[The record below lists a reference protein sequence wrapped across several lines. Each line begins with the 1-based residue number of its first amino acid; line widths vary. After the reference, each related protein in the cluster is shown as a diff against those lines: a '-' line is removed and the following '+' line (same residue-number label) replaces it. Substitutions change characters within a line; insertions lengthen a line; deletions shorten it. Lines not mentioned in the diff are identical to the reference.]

1 MDVNCKDALDSLVF
15 EHIGNNLRMDVNCK
29 VAAVLHLF
37 QPHRNNLRMDVNCKI
52 LGIAAFAVTICG
64 WMKTVGKIKIY
75 NNMLPF
81 RFYVEREL
89 FIDV

>member
-1 MDVNCKDALDSLVF
+1 MRNNLRMDVNCKVVF
-15 EHIGNNLRMDVNCK
+15 RVYQLGSGGNNLRMDVNCK
-29 VAAVLHLF
+29 FIKFSDIMREAE
-37 QPHRNNLRMDVNCKI
+37 
-52 LGIAAFAVTICG
+52 VTICG

>member
-1 MDVNCKDALDSLVF
+1 MDVNCKFIKFSDIMREA
-15 EHIGNNLRMDVNCK
+15 E
-29 VAAVLHLF
+29 
-37 QPHRNNLRMDVNCKI
+37 
-52 LGIAAFAVTICG
+52 VTICG